1 MTAINFNSI
10 YTTYYRR
17 AFLFTLSYVHN
28 DLVAEDIVSE
38 AIIYLWELSKK
49 QEIPSIE
56 AVLITYIR
64 SKSLNYLKHL
74 QVQENVYQNLTDKG
88 QRELEIR
95 ISTLEACDPKEV
107 MSEELRSKVKTLL
120 AGMPEKTRIAF
131 ISDRLDGKSHKE
143 IAEELGISVKGVEY
157 HISKAVKLLR
167 DNLKEYAPFLIFFYL
182 MILKISFSPLFF
194 NNSKKKLYFSLG
206 IIFSEW
212 YSI

>member
-143 IAEELGISVKGVEY
+143 KAEELGISVKGVEY

-167 DNLKEYAPFLIFFYL
+167 DNLKEYAPFLIFF
-182 MILKISFSPLFF
+182 I
-194 NNSKKKLYFSLG
+194 
-206 IIFSEW
+206 
-212 YSI
+212 

>member
-56 AVLITYIR
+56 AVLM
-64 SKSLNYLKHL
+64 

-167 DNLKEYAPFLIFFYL
+167 DNLKEYAPFLIFF
-182 MILKISFSPLFF
+182 I
-194 NNSKKKLYFSLG
+194 
-206 IIFSEW
+206 
-212 YSI
+212 

>member
-64 SKSLNYLKHL
+64 SKSLQLPETFAG
-74 QVQENVYQNLTDKG
+74 QENVYQNLT
-88 QRELEIR
+88 IR
-95 ISTLEACDPKEV
+95 TTGIGNPY
-107 MSEELRSKVKTLL
+107 
-120 AGMPEKTRIAF
+120 F
-131 ISDRLDGKSHKE
+131 N
-143 IAEELGISVKGVEY
+143 LG
-157 HISKAVKLLR
+157 
-167 DNLKEYAPFLIFFYL
+167 
-182 MILKISFSPLFF
+182 
-194 NNSKKKLYFSLG
+194 SL
-206 IIFSEW
+206 
-212 YSI
+212 

>member
-167 DNLKEYAPFLIFFYL
+167 DNLKVCSFPDIFYL
-182 MILKISFSPLFF
+182 MILKISFSPLFLITA
-194 NNSKKKLYFSLG
+194 KKVVFLTRDYF
-206 IIFSEW
+206 
-212 YSI
+212 

>member
-56 AVLITYIR
+56 A
-64 SKSLNYLKHL
+64 
-74 QVQENVYQNLTDKG
+74 
-88 QRELEIR
+88 
-95 ISTLEACDPKEV
+95 
-107 MSEELRSKVKTLL
+107 ELRSKVKTLL

-167 DNLKEYAPFLIFFYL
+167 DNLKEYAPFLIFF
-182 MILKISFSPLFF
+182 I
-194 NNSKKKLYFSLG
+194 
-206 IIFSEW
+206 
-212 YSI
+212 